1 MCIRDS
7 PHILN
12 IHDLVYHDYGPGR
25 AMMSFHVEVPAGCDL
40 LEIHDVVAVSYT
52 HLDVYKR
59 QGSDRGVRGGGSPPR
74 MRSHPPQPL
83 YVKGCGEQSEDFSAP
98 ERAEK

>member
-1 MCIRDS
+1 MFQDQTGEFEGAAAR
-7 PHILN
+7 
-12 IHDLVYHDYGPGR
+12 
-25 AMMSFHVEVPAGCDL
+25 
-40 LEIHDVVAVSYT
+40 LE
-52 HLDVYKR
+52 
-59 QGSDRGVRGGGSPPR
+59 